1 MQCGVRISVLSV
13 TLTNAIYGGAH
24 RNATTVARV
33 SDHELDAERK
43 GEIMT
48 VEWRT
53 IRFREHQQRE
63 AD

>member
-33 SDHELDAERK
+33 SELDAERK
-43 GEIMT
+43 GEIND
-48 VEWRT
+48 R
-53 IRFREHQQRE
+53 
-63 AD
+63 